1 MLTSRLRSPQA
12 SPLAAFALLAGTLA
26 TTSGAAAQEL
36 QDLKKPTTPLVLQSQ
51 GSFTV
56 GGDMVFSDA
65 LGTGGSGHIAV
76 NQMYVQ
82 YKVPPSSRVPVVMV
96 HGADLSGKS
105 YETTPDGRMGWE
117 EYFVRKGHAV
127 YLPDQVSRARSGFDP
142 TVFNRVHSGA
152 ALPGAQP
159 LVSRFS
165 NEEAWTV
172 FRFGPT
178 FGTPYPDEQFPVEA
192 MDELAKQMV
201 PDLNAMLP
209 APNPTHKALSDLAVS
224 LKGVVLMGHSESGR
238 APLEAALIDTSGIRG
253 MIVIEPPGGCGMKYT
268 DQQIAALARLP
279 ILIVFGDHLTV
290 KPRNWRAAFENC
302 KDFIARV
309 NAVKGNAKMLYPPDL
324 GIHGNSHMIMQ
335 DKNNLKIADLILDWI
350 DRNVGTKVTSF

>member
-1 MLTSRLRSPQA
+1 MLTSRLRSPQTPCLVA
-12 SPLAAFALLAGTLA
+12 LALVSATLGGAG
-26 TTSGAAAQEL
+26 AQEF
-36 QDLKKPTTPLVLQSQ
+36 QDLKKPATPLVLQSQ

-56 GGDMVFSDA
+56 GGDIVFSDA

-142 TVFNRVHSGA
+142 TVFNHVHSGTA
-152 ALPGAQP
+152 RPSAQP
-159 LVSRFS
+159 SINRFS
-165 NEEAWTV
+165 NESAWTV

-178 FGTPYPDEQFPVEA
+178 FGVPYPDEQFPVEA
-192 MDELAKQMV
+192 MDEFAKQMV

-209 APNPTHKALSDLAVS
+209 EPNPTHKALSDLAVS
-224 LKGVVLMGHSESGR
+224 LKGAVLMGHSETAR
-238 APLEAALIDTSGIRG
+238 APLEAALINAAGIRG
-253 MIVIEPPGGCGMKYT
+253 MIVMEPPGGCGAKYT
-268 DQQIAALARLP
+268 DQKIATLARLP
-279 ILIVFGDHLTV
+279 ILVVFGDHLTV
-290 KPRNWRAAFENC
+290 EPRNWRGAFENC
-302 KDFIARV
+302 KAFIDRI
-309 NAVKGNAKMLYPPDL
+309 NAAKGNAKMLYPPDL

-335 DKNNLKIADLILDWI
+335 DKNNLEIADLILDWI
-350 DRNVGTKVTSF
+350 DKNVGTKVTGF